1 MADSITPVYAIKIG
15 SITEPEG
22 GFSVITPSEGNNF
35 SDKVTVTEAFVQK
48 YRPKPGGYYIL
59 CEGGIGLYSE

>member
-1 MADSITPVYAIKIG
+1 MTDSITPVYAIKIG

-22 GFSVITPSEGNNF
+22 GFSVITPADGDEF
-35 SDKVTVTEAFVQK
+35 KDKVTVTEAFVKK
-48 YRPKPGGYYIL
+48 YTPTPGGYYIL